1 MAEGGVRG
9 GGGGRNGGGMKVIES
24 CEQDTPERKKRVN
37 VQMPLPNEKRLSF
50 PIIQIA
56 RAMISQIIWTTPC
69 IVAALT

>member
-1 MAEGGVRG
+1 MAKGGVRD

-56 RAMISQIIWTTPC
+56 RAMTPHMIWTALS